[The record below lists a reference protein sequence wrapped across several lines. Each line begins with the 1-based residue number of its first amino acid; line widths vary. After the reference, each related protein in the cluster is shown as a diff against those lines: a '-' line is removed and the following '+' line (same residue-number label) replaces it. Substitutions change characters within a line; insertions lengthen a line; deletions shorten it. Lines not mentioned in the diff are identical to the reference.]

1 MKVPIRVESV
11 EQMPDGSARVNI
23 EFDDDIKPLLMKEWG
38 ITEWDD
44 ERAQKEFLKVISEH
58 LTKENAHASEG

>member
-1 MKVPIRVESV
+1 MKVPIRVESI

-23 EFDDDIKPLLMKEWG
+23 EFDDELKPLLMQEWG

-44 ERAQKEFLKVISEH
+44 ARAQKEFLKVISEH
-58 LTKENAHASEG
+58 VMKENTNASEG

>member
-44 ERAQKEFLKVISEH
+44 ERAQKEFLKVISAH
-58 LTKENAHASEG
+58 LAKEDSNAP

>member
-44 ERAQKEFLKVISEH
+44 ERAQKEFLKIISEH
-58 LTKENAHASEG
+58 MMKENINASEG

>member
-1 MKVPIRVESV
+1 MKVPIRVESI
-11 EQMPDGSARVNI
+11 EQLPDGSARVNI

-44 ERAQKEFLKVISEH
+44 TRAHQEFLKVINDHIE
-58 LTKENAHASEG
+58 KEMQNAS